1 MHIKIFLFGGHKNFW
16 TKIHWPNH
24 INKKTAE
31 ILASNEWRR
40 MRSTSL
46 TDKYWPIFPNQLGF
60 TKHACSGVSN
70 SSWPHQLEATRLLC
84 PWDFPGE
91 KTGAGC
97 HFFHQGSSQLR
108 DQTQVSCIDRQIFF
122 TTSITWEVGE
132 VIYKLPGLT
141 RPLGKKNSGE
151 RHVQVRENLW
161 QWKLASTEG
170 FLSAKNWEKC
180 NRYHHI

>member
-1 MHIKIFLFGGHKNFW
+1 MNEEEWEAQVWQTNTDPSFPTSWASPSMHAQVCPTLLD
-16 TKIHWPNH
+16 P
-24 INKKTAE
+24 INYRPPGSFVHGISQA
-31 ILASNEWRR
+31 RR
-40 MRSTSL
+40 LEQVAISST
-46 TDKYWPIFPNQLGF
+46 
-60 TKHACSGVSN
+60 
-70 SSWPHQLEATRLLC
+70 R
-84 PWDFPGE
+84 
-91 KTGAGC
+91 
-97 HFFHQGSSQLR
+97 GSSQLR